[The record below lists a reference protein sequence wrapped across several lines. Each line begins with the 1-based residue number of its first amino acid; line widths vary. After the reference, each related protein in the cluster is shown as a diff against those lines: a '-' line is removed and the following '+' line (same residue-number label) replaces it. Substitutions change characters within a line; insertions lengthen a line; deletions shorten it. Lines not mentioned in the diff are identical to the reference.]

1 MVIKKTRFQM
11 QKYNKS
17 RKEGVKKP
25 STFIH
30 FKGGAIEGKAGMA

>member
-1 MVIKKTRFQM
+1 M

-17 RKEGVKKP
+17 RKEGVKNP

-30 FKGGAIEGKAGMA
+30 FKAVAVHGNGRMPGGR